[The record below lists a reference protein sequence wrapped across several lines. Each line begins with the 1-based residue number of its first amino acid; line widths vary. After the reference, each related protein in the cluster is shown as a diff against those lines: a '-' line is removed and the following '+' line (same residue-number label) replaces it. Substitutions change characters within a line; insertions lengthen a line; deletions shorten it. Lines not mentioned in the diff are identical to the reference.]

1 MKTGCSR
8 WSTVQL
14 LFRDVT
20 RRGVHA
26 GLPAAAGGALAPIQA
41 HDLALERGALHGSAR
56 RYVGRLKTSRVR
68 GERHSVPTRPCD
80 ARGVSSTAAVVLTVL
95 CTVVCASPAAADDDL
110 RGWGYLVAKLEAD
123 GVPAAEVV
131 VSFADPRVPRF
142 DGLYFSLAPRE
153 PASLYRAL
161 LRPASVVQA
170 RRCRHRWT
178 DALADA
184 ERRYGVPASV
194 VAAIL
199 HVESGCGHYTGRS
212 LLLPGLA
219 RLAMANEPA
228 NVDANVERLAGNDPA
243 VARQVRARARYLED
257 TFYPEARALFTV
269 AARLH
274 VDPLDLRG
282 SESGAFGYPQF
293 LPTSFLRFGVD
304 ADGDGRVSLYEMPDA
319 AASCAHFLASHG
331 WHPGLTVAQ
340 RRRVIWQYN
349 RSDAYIDA
357 VLTIARR
364 IDTPESAPTAL
375 AHRSVKRHVVAARR
389 PAHRALH
396 HTRHRAPTPPAAE
409 HR

>member
-1 MKTGCSR
+1 VPYAGPCNAGR
-8 WSTVQL
+8 GWSS
-14 LFRDVT
+14 
-20 RRGVHA
+20 
-26 GLPAAAGGALAPIQA
+26 AAIA
-41 HDLALERGALHGSAR
+41 
-56 RYVGRLKTSRVR
+56 
-68 GERHSVPTRPCD
+68 
-80 ARGVSSTAAVVLTVL
+80 LTVL
-95 CTVVCASPAAADDDL
+95 SAVVCAPPAAADDDH

-123 GVPAAEVV
+123 GVPPPEVAAA
-131 VSFADPRVPRF
+131 FGDPRVPRF
-142 DGLYFSLAPRE
+142 DGLNFSLAPRE
-153 PASLYRAL
+153 PAALYRAL

-170 RRCRHRWT
+170 RRCCHRWT

-184 ERRYGVPASV
+184 ERRYDVPASV

-199 HVESGCGHYTGRS
+199 HVESGCGHYAGRS

-219 RLAMANEPA
+219 RLAMANEPGNVEA
-228 NVDANVERLAGNDPA
+228 NVDRLAGDDPA

-257 TFYPEARALFTV
+257 TFYPEVRALFTV
-269 AARLH
+269 AARLS

-304 ADGDGRVSLYEMPDA
+304 ADGDGRVSLYDMPDA

-331 WHPGLTVAQ
+331 WRPGLTVAQ

-364 IDTPESAPTAL
+364 IDTPEKTPTAV

-389 PAHRALH
+389 RAHQPP
-396 HTRHRAPTPPAAE
+396 HRLANERSHGTGG
-409 HR
+409 

>member
-56 RYVGRLKTSRVR
+56 RY
-68 GERHSVPTRPCD
+68 
-80 ARGVSSTAAVVLTVL
+80 
-95 CTVVCASPAAADDDL
+95 
-110 RGWGYLVAKLEAD
+110 
-123 GVPAAEVV
+123 
-131 VSFADPRVPRF
+131 
-142 DGLYFSLAPRE
+142 
-153 PASLYRAL
+153 
-161 LRPASVVQA
+161 
-170 RRCRHRWT
+170 
-178 DALADA
+178 
-184 ERRYGVPASV
+184 GVPASV

-228 NVDANVERLAGNDPA
+228 NVDANVDRLAGDDPA
-243 VARQVRARARYLED
+243 VALQVRARARYLED
-257 TFYPEARALFTV
+257 TFYPEVRALFTV

-282 SESGAFGYPQF
+282 SASGAFGYPQF

-319 AASCAHFLASHG
+319 SASCAHFLASHG

-389 PAHRALH
+389 PHRTPHRPAHARSHA
-396 HTRHRAPTPPAAE
+396 TGR
-409 HR
+409 

>member
-1 MKTGCSR
+1 M
-8 WSTVQL
+8 
-14 LFRDVT
+14 
-20 RRGVHA
+20 
-26 GLPAAAGGALAPIQA
+26 P
-41 HDLALERGALHGSAR
+41 
-56 RYVGRLKTSRVR
+56 
-68 GERHSVPTRPCD
+68 PTRPCD
-80 ARGVSSTAAVVLTVL
+80 ARGVSSTAAVALTVL
-95 CTVVCASPAAADDDL
+95 CTVVSASPAAADDDQ

-131 VSFADPRVPRF
+131 VSFGDPRVPRF

-161 LRPASVVQA
+161 LRPASVAQA

-228 NVDANVERLAGNDPA
+228 NVDANVDRLAGNDPA

-274 VDPLDLRG
+274 VNPLDLRG

-375 AHRSVKRHVVAARR
+375 VHRSVKRHVVAARR
-389 PAHRALH
+389 PAHRAPH

>member
-1 MKTGCSR
+1 MT
-8 WSTVQL
+8 WDWQL
-14 LFRDVT
+14 SVSGANLVYRDV
-20 RRGVHA
+20 
-26 GLPAAAGGALAPIQA
+26 
-41 HDLALERGALHGSAR
+41 DLLD
-56 RYVGRLKTSRVR
+56 V
-68 GERHSVPTRPCD
+68 
-80 ARGVSSTAAVVLTVL
+80 
-95 CTVVCASPAAADDDL
+95 
-110 RGWGYLVAKLEAD
+110 D
-123 GVPAAEVV
+123 G
-131 VSFADPRVPRF
+131 F
-142 DGLYFSLAPRE
+142 DN
-153 PASLYRAL
+153 
-161 LRPASVVQA
+161 
-170 RRCRHRWT
+170 
-178 DALADA
+178 
-184 ERRYGVPASV
+184 PASV

-293 LPTSFLRFGVD
+293 LSTSFLRFGVD

-375 AHRSVKRHVVAARR
+375 VHRSVKRHVVAARR